1 MKRALKLLGLVLIG
15 GLLGSVVGIL
25 NAFRGIS
32 EQKAT
37 GLGAVAGGVAEA
49 AVTGICFTLIILIV
63 WAVRAG
69 GQATRMILNI
79 AAALSLCWG
88 LYLLAL
94 GLIRTRLLNPYPAGT
109 SSSGAG
115 TTWALPL
122 VWLAWA
128 WILSALAGRQR
139 HVEK

>member
-69 GQATRMILNI
+69 GPATRMILNI

-94 GLIRTRLLNPYPAGT
+94 GLIRTRLLNPYAG
-109 SSSGAG
+109 G
-115 TTWALPL
+115 T
-122 VWLAWA
+122 
-128 WILSALAGRQR
+128 
-139 HVEK
+139 